1 MPSASPTTGLVLLGL
16 VGLVA
21 GCGTT
26 QETSARLKVRAERI
40 LAGREPVALGA
51 ENPNVRGV
59 DAAVLGQGTDAAV
72 AVRLRNESGKPLNDL
87 PILVGVK
94 TGGGDTLVNRGGSFR
109 YFQAHTP
116 GLAPRRDTTWVFTA
130 PAKKLPAGDPVV
142 RVGTASE
149 PPTVAEDIP
158 TLGVSGVASDSTKD
172 GDTVRATVDNDAG
185 FPQYD
190 LAVYAWAERDGRIV
204 AASQKSIGDL
214 RTGERKV
221 VRLDLIGDPGAAKVH
236 VSAPPTIFE

>member
-1 MPSASPTTGLVLLGL
+1 MGGPLQG
-16 VGLVA
+16 
-21 GCGTT
+21 
-26 QETSARLKVRAERI
+26 ARA
-40 LAGREPVALGA
+40 
-51 ENPNVRGV
+51 
-59 DAAVLGQGTDAAV
+59 
-72 AVRLRNESGKPLNDL
+72 
-87 PILVGVK
+87 
-94 TGGGDTLVNRGGSFR
+94 
-109 YFQAHTP
+109 
-116 GLAPRRDTTWVFTA
+116 WVFTA